1 MWYRHRYQLGLHDV
15 ANASWLSERERVIRH
30 RTFIALRTFDAYVT
44 SSLGLPRNLR
54 GTDSVNI
61 QKKSLYIAEPEMI
74 TAADTNLVLLD
85 ILSDARETIFLTDPT
100 TPSGSSYLISAAR
113 LYESSTELD
122 RWAKKYDVPPEATD
136 GSTATST
143 K

>member
-1 MWYRHRYQLGLHDV
+1 
-15 ANASWLSERERVIRH
+15 
-30 RTFIALRTFDAYVT
+30 
-44 SSLGLPRNLR
+44 
-54 GTDSVNI
+54 
-61 QKKSLYIAEPEMI
+61 MI

-85 ILSDARETIFLTDPT
+85 ILRDARETIFLTDPT